1 MKLKKTTFKNKKNA
15 PNITR
20 NNLFDYP
27 TVKGLIK
34 DLEVK
39 KEQGILEKP
48 NFDFLIKLIKKAQSE
63 NEIVNICTLG
73 TGYYK
78 TTLKFSP
85 KLEVE
90 TSKIHYFCKNKSLS
104 FKQPKGENNKLIIG
118 DNYHALQNLLISYRS
133 KIDVIYIDP
142 PYGCNSMGE
151 GAKTNYGNEH
161 LNRNHLLSSLK
172 PRLTLAKQLLS
183 SSGLIFCS
191 IDDSN
196 QAYIKCLFDDIF
208 EKKNFLC
215 NFVWVKKHG
224 PGGNTTFK
232 NKIVI
237 NTEYILAY
245 CKNID
250 NISINNNIHNE
261 EKLKELGYVNKD
273 KYFNE
278 RGFYKLTP
286 LYHPSSTG
294 SFQYTKSLDY
304 KIKAPT
310 GEMFSLHCNKGG
322 KKRGCYTWGYKT
334 YLEGDKLG
342 FIECKKNDDGDWI
355 AYRKQYQFVKFNPKN
370 LKVERILAG
379 SQYEN
384 IIDDFYSA
392 EGGKDFV
399 NVMKD
404 KNLFTFPKPVNL
416 IKYIVGL
423 TSNSNAICLDFYAGS
438 GTTGQAV
445 LELNKEDN
453 GKRKF
458 ILCNNNENNIAYG
471 ITYERLKRV
480 MTGKATD
487 NSKFDWIKSNKP
499 LDGSLDVIEIKE
511 TSKFDPKS
519 ITKIDETIYDLE
531 KHKTINEHIDWVC
544 SNFKIT
550 TNKIEE

>member
-208 EKKNFLC
+208 GEKNFLC
-215 NFVWVKKHG
+215 NFV
-224 PGGNTTFK
+224 
-232 NKIVI
+232 
-237 NTEYILAY
+237 
-245 CKNID
+245 
-250 NISINNNIHNE
+250 
-261 EKLKELGYVNKD
+261 
-273 KYFNE
+273 
-278 RGFYKLTP
+278 
-286 LYHPSSTG
+286 
-294 SFQYTKSLDY
+294 
-304 KIKAPT
+304 
-310 GEMFSLHCNKGG
+310 
-322 KKRGCYTWGYKT
+322 
-334 YLEGDKLG
+334 
-342 FIECKKNDDGDWI
+342 
-355 AYRKQYQFVKFNPKN
+355 
-370 LKVERILAG
+370 
-379 SQYEN
+379 
-384 IIDDFYSA
+384 
-392 EGGKDFV
+392 
-399 NVMKD
+399 
-404 KNLFTFPKPVNL
+404 
-416 IKYIVGL
+416 
-423 TSNSNAICLDFYAGS
+423 
-438 GTTGQAV
+438 
-445 LELNKEDN
+445 
-453 GKRKF
+453 
-458 ILCNNNENNIAYG
+458 
-471 ITYERLKRV
+471 
-480 MTGKATD
+480 
-487 NSKFDWIKSNKP
+487 
-499 LDGSLDVIEIKE
+499 
-511 TSKFDPKS
+511 
-519 ITKIDETIYDLE
+519 
-531 KHKTINEHIDWVC
+531 
-544 SNFKIT
+544 
-550 TNKIEE
+550 